1 MIHVA
6 PHPRH
11 QGEAAAEQA
20 VREVLAEVAFVAK
33 QFPDQPLSEVRH
45 RHGGACKDFC
55 VKVWFHCDLLC
66 EAEPV
71 AEQDSELCL
80 GSGPLALWH
89 RPSSSSLRHRARPNT
104 TVWLP
109 PRRMGSAPDCARSCA
124 ACC

>member
-1 MIHVA
+1 MVWRGASGTGDGSWNSLH
-6 PHPRH
+6 
-11 QGEAAAEQA
+11 
-20 VREVLAEVAFVAK
+20 
-33 QFPDQPLSEVRH
+33 DLSAWMH
-45 RHGGACKDFC
+45 KGACKDFC

-89 RPSSSSLRHRARPNT
+89 RPSSSSLRHLARPNT